1 VTRVAILDDYQN
13 AALTAADWTTLRDCQ
28 VTVFD
33 AHIADPDAVSAAMQP
48 FQVIV
53 AMRERTPFPAS
64 LIDRLPNLKL
74 LVSAGMRNLAINM
87 DAARRNGVLVC
98 GTDML
103 PYPAYEHAWGLIL
116 ALTKQISKEDRV
128 MKTGGWQQ
136 GYGIGLFGKTLGVVG
151 LGKLGGQL
159 ARVGLAFNMKVI
171 AWSEN
176 LTDQRAAEVGVTRV
190 DKQELFRTSD
200 VISIHQV
207 LSERTRSLVGADE
220 LALMKQSAYLI
231 NTSRGPIVDEAALL
245 AVLQA
250 GSIAGAG
257 LDVFDVEPLPVDH
270 ALRSLD
276 NVVLTGHTGFVVREL
291 HQLVYGQAVENIE
304 GWLRD
309 APLRVLNDG

>member
-1 VTRVAILDDYQN
+1 MTRVAILDDYQN